1 MYLKFYTVSKYFCN
15 PLYLCIINSRTDT
28 AITLINKFSVL
39 NIQCYFL
46 LGGKRTISYAK
57 EVGPM
62 STFLNSAHEEV
73 EALKWH
79 GNHWMCKGKRT
90 LAVAVALLQKN
101 EIIAVPTDTIYGLAC
116 LVSSTSAIEK
126 LYEIK
131 KRDVDK
137 PLSICVSNF
146 KDVQTW
152 GVVDHVPISLLSWL
166 LPGPYTII
174 LKRTPALN
182 PALNPN
188 HDTVGIRVPHHKFI
202 RRVTEIAGPLALTS
216 ANISN
221 EPSCICASEF
231 ENLWNKLGGI
241 FHSSKKFDKASNYF
255 RQGSTIIDL
264 TEPGRYKI
272 IRYGIGAKN
281 AENRLKL
288 YNKEYISN

>member
-1 MYLKFYTVSKYFCN
+1 MLQSSMWSQLARLK
-15 PLYLCIINSRTDT
+15 
-28 AITLINKFSVL
+28 
-39 NIQCYFL
+39 CYFL
-46 LGGKRTISYAK
+46 LGGKRTISYAR

-62 STFLNSAHEEV
+62 STFINSAHKEV
-73 EALKWH
+73 EALMWH

-131 KRDVDK
+131 KREIDK
-137 PLSICVSNF
+137 PLSICVSNI
-146 KDVQTW
+146 KDIQTW
-152 GVVDHVPISLLSWL
+152 GVVDHVPITLLSWL

-188 HDTVGIRVPHHKFI
+188 HDTVGIRVSSHKFI
-202 RRVTEIAGPLALTS
+202 RYITEVAGPLALTS

-221 EPSCICASEF
+221 EPSCIYASEF
-231 ENLWNKLGGI
+231 KNLWNKLGGI
-241 FHSSKKFDKASNYF
+241 FHDCRKFSKAHNCLRS
-255 RQGSTIIDL
+255 GSTIIDL

-272 IRYGIGAKN
+272 IRYGIRAKV
-281 AENRLKL
+281 AERRLKR
-288 YNKEYISN
+288 YNIEYISN

>member
-1 MYLKFYTVSKYFCN
+1 MSKYFCN

-28 AITLINKFSVL
+28 AITLINKFSIL

-46 LGGKRTISYAK
+46 LGGKRTISYAR

-79 GNHWMCKGKRT
+79 SNHWMCKGKRT

-101 EIIAVPTDTIYGLAC
+101 EIIAVPTDTVYGLAC

-131 KRDVDK
+131 KRQVDK
-137 PLSICVSNF
+137 PLSICVRSL
-146 KDVQTW
+146 KDIQTW
-152 GVVDHVPISLLSWL
+152 GVVDHVPIALLSWL

-188 HDTVGIRVPHHKFI
+188 HDTVGIRVLNDKFI
-202 RRVTEIAGPLALTS
+202 NHVIEIAGPLALTS

-221 EPSCICASEF
+221 EPNCLYASEF
-231 ENLWNKLGGI
+231 EHLWDKLGGI
-241 FHSSKKFDKASNYF
+241 FHSSKKFGKSHNYL
-255 RQGSTIIDL
+255 RSGSTIIDL
-264 TEPGRYKI
+264 TEPGHYKI
-272 IRYGIGAKN
+272 IRYGIRAKD
-281 AENRLKL
+281 AENRLKT
-288 YNKEYISN
+288 YNRQYISN

>member
-1 MYLKFYTVSKYFCN
+1 MLQSSMWSQLARLK
-15 PLYLCIINSRTDT
+15 
-28 AITLINKFSVL
+28 
-39 NIQCYFL
+39 CYFL
-46 LGGKRTISYAK
+46 LGGKRTISYARK
-57 EVGPM
+57 VGPM
-62 STFLNSAHEEV
+62 STLVNSAHKEV

-79 GNHWMCKGKRT
+79 SNHWMCKGKRT

-131 KRDVDK
+131 KREIDK
-137 PLSICVSNF
+137 PLSICVSNLE
-146 KDVQTW
+146 DIQTW
-152 GVVDHVPISLLSWL
+152 GVVDHVPITLLSWL

-188 HDTVGIRVPHHKFI
+188 HDTVGIRVPNHKFI
-202 RRVTEIAGPLALTS
+202 RDVTEVAGPLALTS

-231 ENLWNKLGGI
+231 GNLWNKLGGI
-241 FHSSKKFDKASNYF
+241 FYNPKKFSKAHNYF
-255 RQGSTIIDL
+255 RRGSTIIDL

-272 IRYGIGAKN
+272 IRYGVRAKA
-281 AENRLKL
+281 AECRLKI
-288 YNKEYISN
+288 YNTNYISN

>member
-1 MYLKFYTVSKYFCN
+1 MLQSSMWSQLARVK
-15 PLYLCIINSRTDT
+15 
-28 AITLINKFSVL
+28 
-39 NIQCYFL
+39 CYFL
-46 LGGKRTISYAK
+46 LGGKRMISYAK

-62 STFLNSAHEEV
+62 STLINSAHEEV

-90 LAVAVALLQKN
+90 IAVAVALLQKN

-131 KRDVDK
+131 EREVDK
-137 PLSICVSNF
+137 PLSICVGNL
-146 KDVQTW
+146 KDIQTW
-152 GVVDHVPISLLSWL
+152 GIVDHVPISLLSWL

-202 RRVTEIAGPLALTS
+202 RHVAEVAGPLALTS

-221 EPSCICASEF
+221 EPSCVHALEF

-241 FHSSKKFDKASNYF
+241 FHQSKKPGKKHNYL
-255 RQGSTIIDL
+255 RRGSTIIDL
-264 TEPGRYKI
+264 TEPGRYRI
-272 IRYGIGAKN
+272 IRHGIGAN
-281 AENRLKL
+281 YAVNILK
-288 YNKEYISN
+288 KMQYISN